1 MDIKLDDDEE
11 DEEAIIQKRR
21 KEREELLR
29 VSEWICYICTKY
41 GILDLHLV

>member
-29 VSEWICYICTKY
+29 VSELICYTCTQY